1 MKKDYQPKEC
11 PICGMTFIPKRF
23 NQVTCG
29 ADKCKYKWKH
39 RNSAKRNAMRNRA
52 RKDGYRHGERHTPK
66 PDTIVAIGY
75 AERQRAKT
83 LSMVGKI
90 DTTL

>member
-1 MKKDYQPKEC
+1 MKSDKYEPRTC

-23 NQVTCG
+23 DQMSCG

-39 RNSAKRNAMRNRA
+39 RNSAKRNAMRS
-52 RKDGYRHGERHTPK
+52 RKDGYRHGEKHIPK

-83 LSMVGKI
+83 LSMAGKI